1 MFQPQL
7 EASINLLT
15 IWSSALNILL
25 QSVISIWQVKEFFG
39 NRIPGI
45 FVLSLNYHW
54 LTAGVGLQS
63 LVLSKQNQILVLSWS
78 IGHRKKNLVLC
89 AAASWNAFLFAV
101 AKPEFFNP
109 TITDMYGKFSILAVR
124 YVKAY
129 PDMNYLNIIKLVSVH
144 KGQNSL
150 VNGYCKHLLSIKTF
164 LDNKPIKGLLWLC
177 NKLMHCILIIKRK
190 FVIDQQISMVIM

>member
-1 MFQPQL
+1 MLKVLNHGLWMSNEGLSQQTPKWRPALIQFRVLKQ
-7 EASINLLT
+7 NLLFLGW
-15 IWSSALNILL
+15 IRQGKL
-25 QSVISIWQVKEFFG
+25 FFWE
-39 NRIPGI
+39 RIPEI

-124 YVKAY
+124 YEKAY
-129 PDMNYLNIIKLVSVH
+129 PDMNYLPKHKLVSV
-144 KGQNSL
+144 
-150 VNGYCKHLLSIKTF
+150 
-164 LDNKPIKGLLWLC
+164 NKRS
-177 NKLMHCILIIKRK
+177 KLY
-190 FVIDQQISMVIM
+190 S

>member
-1 MFQPQL
+1 MPNEDKTQMFHPKL
-7 EASINLLT
+7 DASINWLT
-15 IWSSALNILL
+15 IWSIGAALSTFFCSL
-25 QSVISIWQVKEFFG
+25 WFEYGKVKDLFG
-39 NRIPGI
+39 KRIPGI
-45 FVLSLNYHW
+45 FFLSLNYHW

-129 PDMNYLNIIKLVSVH
+129 PDINYLNMNWLIEAKV
-144 KGQNSL
+144 
-150 VNGYCKHLLSIKTF
+150 KT
-164 LDNKPIKGLLWLC
+164 L
-177 NKLMHCILIIKRK
+177 
-190 FVIDQQISMVIM
+190 